1 MKNRS
6 MWLVVVLL
14 ALAVTVGIAAP
25 RVHRWLT
32 APPAGV
38 CPICL
43 RHEHK
48 ESMVRFQ
55 AQGEAPSDA
64 CCLSCALTYGRQTH
78 KPVTILK
85 VTDHGSGAPID
96 PKEAVFVVG
105 SNVSPCTHST
115 VERGPEKESYNVQWD
130 RCLPSILAFS
140 SAEAADAFRT
150 QHGGHLRTLDELLR
164 RSGAGE
170 DLGGS

>member
-6 MWLVVVLL
+6 MWIVVVLV
-14 ALAVTVGIAAP
+14 LAVTASVAAP

-55 AQGEAPSDA
+55 AQGEPASDA
-64 CCLSCALTYGRQTH
+64 CCMSCALTYGRQTH
-78 KPVTILK
+78 KPITLLS
-85 VTDHGSGAPID
+85 VTDHDSGTAFD
-96 PKEAVFVVG
+96 PNKATFVVG
-105 SNVSPCTHST
+105 SNVSPCSHPAM
-115 VERGPEKESYNVQWD
+115 ERGPEKEEYRVHWD
-130 RCLPSILAFS
+130 RCLPSILAFAS
-140 SAEAADAFRT
+140 PEAADAFRT
-150 QHGGHLRTLDELLR
+150 QHGGHVRTLDELLR
-164 RSGAGE
+164 RAGAGE